1 MSVLAL
7 IFHFY
12 SRKDVC
18 PKAILLTLSFLVSN
32 KTKLLLLFGLSD
44 TPLWTI
50 HRPNHKHAFDAKKL
64 STLAKRERREQVEH
78 VDAEQVGQLNRDG

>member
-18 PKAILLTLSFLVSN
+18 PKAILLTLSFL
-32 KTKLLLLFGLSD
+32 TKLLLLFGLSD

-78 VDAEQVGQLNRDG
+78 VDAEQVGQLNRDR